1 MLNTLYILVL
11 LAVGAL
17 LGTVIPREPIRDSR
31 PTWLF
36 GPPGR

>member
-17 LGTVIPREPIRDSR
+17 LCTVIPREPIRDSR